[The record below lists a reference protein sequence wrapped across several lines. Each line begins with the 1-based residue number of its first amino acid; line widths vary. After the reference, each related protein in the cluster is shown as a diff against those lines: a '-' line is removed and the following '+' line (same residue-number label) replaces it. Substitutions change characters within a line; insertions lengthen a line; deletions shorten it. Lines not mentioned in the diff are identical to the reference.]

1 MESSTRLEPTV
12 PDAWLLSM
20 KLTPLFVYAGM
31 RDLLLSNTMIRPAM
45 RLLTCPMR
53 HNQGNVILASL
64 ASGEILDCGENR
76 KQCRTSG
83 RTATSR
89 ELQLDRGDQM
99 RKPHRGRQTFASD
112 ISNREY
118 QVIFKVK
125 NTYEVARKMAH
136 RENFAGDL
144 K

>member
-1 MESSTRLEPTV
+1 MSGVAICDLAGGCIQ
-12 PDAWLLSM
+12 PDQ
-20 KLTPLFVYAGM
+20 KQGT
-31 RDLLLSNTMIRPAM
+31 
-45 RLLTCPMR
+45 
-53 HNQGNVILASL
+53 QGNLQVRAQKIMIN
-64 ASGEILDCGENR
+64 GNER
-76 KQCRTSG
+76 G
-83 RTATSR
+83 RRIATSR

-99 RKPHRGRQTFASD
+99 RKPHRGRQTFAGD

-125 NTYEVARKMAH
+125 NTYEVAGKMAH

>member
-1 MESSTRLEPTV
+1 MSSIAICDLACGRIQ
-12 PDAWLLSM
+12 PDQKQS
-20 KLTPLFVYAGM
+20 TQ
-31 RDLLLSNTMIRPAM
+31 RDLQVRAQKIMI
-45 RLLTCPMR
+45 
-53 HNQGNVILASL
+53 NGN
-64 ASGEILDCGENR
+64 ER
-76 KQCRTSG
+76 G
-83 RTATSR
+83 RRIATSR

-99 RKPHRGRQTFASD
+99 RKPHRGRQTFAGD

-125 NTYEVARKMAH
+125 NTYEVAGKMAH

>member
-1 MESSTRLEPTV
+1 MSSIAICDLACGRV
-12 PDAWLLSM
+12 QPDQKQS
-20 KLTPLFVYAGM
+20 TQ
-31 RDLLLSNTMIRPAM
+31 RDLQVRAQKIMI
-45 RLLTCPMR
+45 
-53 HNQGNVILASL
+53 NGN
-64 ASGEILDCGENR
+64 ER
-76 KQCRTSG
+76 G
-83 RTATSR
+83 RRIATSR
-89 ELQLDRGDQM
+89 EVQLDRGDQM